1 MTKVRPPGLTALVL
15 CLAFSGMAAANNCTD
30 QASGS
35 WSSPATW
42 ASCGGTIPQVGDTV
56 TIANSVITLN
66 TDVSVVSVFLN
77 GPTAKLLFDGSA
89 PRTLAC
95 SISSGDCLKCRDGA
109 EPCIDTRAGSS
120 TNTLTIHA
128 PNLADNF
135 AAIAH
140 RYESPFAS
148 VSLELAHIIITNA
161 GGGLGIFHNGSSGP
175 DATGSLVV
183 TDCRIAN
190 VVNAIDANTQTLT
203 VRRCWFSG
211 ITGSRTILPDLAG
224 TVTITDNTETNV
236 VANGTFFHSVNTPT
250 NGLVFTGNAVLSDPT
265 GTADRALYNG
275 NKQPNL
281 GTVPSTI
288 SYNLA
293 KAYAGTSVPAISHC
307 GGVTS
312 AHCVI
317 DHNVIETYF
326 QGINYGDY
334 NDTAYNIGTA
344 NAVNTGGQ
352 GVYIC
357 FACDYATSTFDTA
370 LLDSNDGNIG
380 QFFLGGSRPAASPV
394 STNLTSIGMF
404 PDTGTSIGLNLGEGT
419 LLEHAIADASIS
431 NALLSGWTHGVFSK
445 NPNNTFVGTGTG
457 GVGIFNMDVHNSAGT
472 PYFLVAATNV
482 GMTPPHP
489 SATYGDLTNVNPGLS
504 SSTRRLDT
512 CDSVLGGP
520 GTHDHLFSQ
529 LALRW
534 NGTNAPSFTPAN
546 IYNCMV
552 APLAPQNLMLLT
564 AGAGGTFV
572 GAVKPVGLIGGF
584 QP

>member
-1 MTKVRPPGLTALVL
+1 MTNARPGLTALVL
-15 CLAFSGMAAANNCTD
+15 CLAFSGVAAANNCTD

-42 ASCGGTIPQVGDTV
+42 ANCGGTIPQVGDTV

-66 TDVSVVSVFLN
+66 TDVSVVSVVLN
-77 GPTAKLLFDGSA
+77 GPNAQLLFDGAA

-95 SISSGDCLKCRDGA
+95 SVSSGDCLKCIDGA
-109 EPCIDTRAGSS
+109 EPCIDTSAGTS
-120 TNTLTIHA
+120 TNTLTVAA
-128 PNLADNF
+128 PNLASGF

-140 RYESPFAS
+140 RYQVPFAP
-148 VSLELAHIIITNA
+148 VSLRLAHIVISNA
-161 GGGLGIFHNGSSGP
+161 GAGAAIFHNGAAGE
-175 DATGSLVV
+175 GSLVV
-183 TDCRIAN
+183 TDSRISN
-190 VVNAIDANTQTLT
+190 VSDAIDANTGVLT
-203 VRRCWFSG
+203 VQRCWFSG

-293 KAYAGTSVPAISHC
+293 KAYAGTSVAAIGYC

-344 NAVNTGGQ
+344 NALNTGGQ

-370 LLDSNDGNIG
+370 LLDSNNGNIG
-380 QFFLGGSRPAASPV
+380 QFFLGGNRPAASPV

-404 PDTGTSIGLNLGEGT
+404 PDTGTSIGLNLGEGIV
-419 LLEHAIADASIS
+419 LEHAITDASIS
-431 NALLSGWTHGVFSK
+431 NSLLSGWTHGVFSM

-457 GVGIFNMDVHNSAGT
+457 GVGIFNMDVHNSAAA
-472 PYFLVAATNV
+472 PYLLVAGTNV
-482 GMTPPHP
+482 GITPPHP
-489 SATYGDLTNVNPGLS
+489 SATYGDLTNVNPGLI
-504 SSTRRLDT
+504 SSTRRLNT
-512 CDSVLGGP
+512 CDRILGGP
-520 GTHDHLFSQ
+520 GTHDHLFSE

-534 NGTNAPSFTPAN
+534 NGTNAPTFTPAN

-552 APLAPQNLMLLT
+552 APLAPQNLRLLT